1 VKASE
6 QVVEIDGNVRPIGGG
21 PTERQ
26 DLRIGTILRAA
37 NKLAPTDI
45 DQVLRLQDSSGL
57 RFGEA
62 ALRLGLVTATDL
74 RRALAQQF
82 ELPHSAPEGGHVN
95 SELVV
100 ASEPLGRAA
109 EQVRAL
115 RTQLLIRWSDDPVC
129 RTLAIVSPGRQDGRS
144 YLAANL
150 AVAFAQLGRRTL
162 LVDADLRHPRQ
173 QQLFGIEDKIG
184 LSTMLS
190 GRAGREAAVPMPEF
204 GPLAVLP
211 AGAPPPNPVELL
223 SREAFRRV
231 VHEFSQIFDV
241 ILFDTPSAGS
251 SADAQNVAFRAGSAL
266 LLTRRNH
273 TRIADATR
281 LTRQLADA
289 GAQTMGIVCNEF

>member
-1 VKASE
+1 MKASE
-6 QVVEIDGNVRPIGGG
+6 QVVEIDGNVRPIGGA
-21 PTERQ
+21 PERQ
-26 DLRIGTILRAA
+26 DLRIGAILRAS
-37 NKLAPTDI
+37 NKLATSDI
-45 DQVLRLQDSSGL
+45 DQVLRLQGSSGL

-62 ALRLGLVTATDL
+62 ALRLGLVTANDL

-95 SELVV
+95 GELVV
-100 ASEPLGRAA
+100 ASEPLGRCA

-115 RTQLLIRWSDDPVC
+115 RTQLLIRWSDEPLC
-129 RTLAIVSPGRQDGRS
+129 RMLAIVSPGRQDGRS

-162 LVDADLRHPRQ
+162 LIDADLRHPRQ
-173 QQLFGIEDKIG
+173 QQLFGIDDKVG
-184 LSTMLS
+184 LSTVLS
-190 GRAGREAAVPMPEF
+190 GRAGREAAVPLPEY
-204 GPLAVLP
+204 GPLAMLP

-223 SREAFRRV
+223 SRESFRRV
-231 VHEFSQIFDV
+231 LHEFSQIFDV

>member
-1 VKASE
+1 VKVSE
-6 QVVEIDGNVRPIGGG
+6 QVLEIDGNVRPIGGG
-21 PTERQ
+21 GERQ
-26 DLRIGTILRAA
+26 DLRIGAILRAS
-37 NKLAPTDI
+37 NKLATSDI
-45 DQVLRLQDSSGL
+45 DQVLRLQDTSGL

-62 ALRLGLVTATDL
+62 ALRLGLVTASDL

-95 SELVV
+95 AELVV

-115 RTQLLIRWSDDPVC
+115 RTQLLIRWADDSTC

-173 QQLFGIEDKIG
+173 QQLFSIEDKIG
-184 LSTMLS
+184 LSTVLS

-223 SREAFRRV
+223 SRESFRRV
-231 VHEFSQIFDV
+231 LNEFSQMFDV
-241 ILFDTPSAGS
+241 ILFDTPSAGA
-251 SADAQNVAFRAGSAL
+251 SADAQNVAFRAGNAL

>member
-1 VKASE
+1 VKVSE

-21 PTERQ
+21 ERQ
-26 DLRIGTILRAA
+26 DLRIGAILRAS
-37 NKLAPTDI
+37 NKLATTDI
-45 DQVLRLQDSSGL
+45 DQVLRLQDTSGL

-62 ALRLGLVTATDL
+62 ALRLGLVTASDL

-95 SELVV
+95 AELVV

-115 RTQLLIRWSDDPVC
+115 RTQLLIRWADDSTC

-173 QQLFGIEDKIG
+173 QQLFAIEDKIG
-184 LSTMLS
+184 LSTVLS

-223 SREAFRRV
+223 SRESFRRV
-231 VHEFSQIFDV
+231 LNEFSQIFDV

-251 SADAQNVAFRAGSAL
+251 SADAQNVAFRAGNAL